1 MFNYNDDFFWSI
13 NLDNSS
19 EGLANKM
26 YLRRKT
32 SNIIKYDLTYILIN
46 IHKSIFTQD
55 KNPLI
60 SQIQFN
66 INYTI

>member
-1 MFNYNDDFFWSI
+1 
-13 NLDNSS
+13 
-19 EGLANKM
+19 M

-66 INYTI
+66 INHTI